1 MSEKTI
7 KLYDLNAYDTKFS
20 AEVLSC
26 KKCADEKKGYE
37 VILDKTLFFP
47 EEGGQTPDKG
57 IIFGENDDNGI
68 RVTDVQI
75 KNDIIYHYLERPL
88 AEGTVVSGCIDFEHR
103 FSNMQQH
110 TGEHIFSG
118 IVNAR
123 FGYDNVGF
131 HLSDSVVTMDYS
143 GQLSDQELSE
153 IEISVNKAIY
163 ENIEVIAEY
172 PSAEVLSET
181 NYRSKKELTGDV
193 RIVTIP
199 GYDVCACCAPHV
211 KRTGE
216 IGILKVI
223 SSQNYKGGTRVS
235 ILCGQRA
242 LVYLASEHEMISRL
256 ANELSTAKE
265 NIPEQF
271 GKQQQEIA
279 DLKRKLSEAGEKI
292 LLAEFSKVPSDLEHV
307 CLFADIGSDANV
319 IRRCV
324 NKMTSERDGF
334 CGVFWGND
342 SEGYRFIIGSGSGR
356 NSNDV
361 LTELKE
367 KFQVRGGGAPAM
379 VQGSMTGATTDDIRD
394 VFRRLNNVDSI
405 AKVIM

>member
-7 KLYDLNAYDTKFS
+7 KLYDLNAYDTEFT
-20 AEVLSC
+20 ARVLSC
-26 KKCADEKKGYE
+26 SKCEDEKKGFE
-37 VILDKTLFFP
+37 VVLDRTLFFP

-57 IIFGENDDNGI
+57 IIVSEGNDREI
-68 RVTDVQI
+68 VVIDVRI
-75 KNDIIYHYLERPL
+75 KADIIYHYLDAPVE
-88 AEGTVVSGCIDFEHR
+88 EGEAVFGRIDFEHR

-118 IVNAR
+118 IVNSR

-143 GQLSDQELSE
+143 GQLSDEDLYQVELS
-153 IEISVNKAIY
+153 VNRAIY

-172 PSAEVLSET
+172 PSPDILAKT
-181 NYRSKKELTGDV
+181 NYRSKKELIGDV

-199 GYDVCACCAPHV
+199 GYDICACCAPHV

-242 LVYLASEHEMISRL
+242 LVYLWEEHEMISSL

-271 GKQQQEIA
+271 SKQQQEIA

-292 LLAEFSKVPSDLEHV
+292 LFSEFSKVPGDLENV
-307 CLFADIGSDANV
+307 CLFAESSSDANV

-324 NKMTSERDGF
+324 NKMTSERAGF
-334 CGVFWGND
+334 CGVFWGSD
-342 SEGYRFIIGSGSGR
+342 DDGYRFIIGSSSDR
-356 NSNDV
+356 NCNDV

-379 VQGSMTGATTDDIRD
+379 VQGSMTGAAADDIRD

-405 AKVIM
+405 ASVII